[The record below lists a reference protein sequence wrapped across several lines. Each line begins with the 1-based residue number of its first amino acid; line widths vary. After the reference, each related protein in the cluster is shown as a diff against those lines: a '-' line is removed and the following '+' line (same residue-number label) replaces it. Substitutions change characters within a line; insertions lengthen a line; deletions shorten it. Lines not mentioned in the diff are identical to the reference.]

1 MNHQTYTPLDVLLLL
16 AVLLL
21 AVAPVTAQTTTEA
34 AANQTVPDGAP
45 DTVELVLD
53 DDVAVT
59 DYSYAD
65 GVFTLSV
72 YSDAYTTMTV
82 AGSPE
87 KGQQSG
93 SASFKTVPLKKGAT
107 TKVQIE
113 SPTAV
118 NMWTEK
124 SIEDGRWYYVTKPSS
139 GLISGPWDGSDV
151 RDAGIGGALGVMLT
165 VLYTAVEAKT
175 SGGRRGERVA

>member
-1 MNHQTYTPLDVLLLL
+1 MNYANHSPIAVLLLL
-16 AVLLL
+16 AVFL
-21 AVAPVTAQTTTEA
+21 VATTPALAQTTTEE
-34 AANQTVPDGAP
+34 AANQTLPNGAP
-45 DTVELVLD
+45 DSVELVLD

-72 YSDAYTTMTV
+72 YSDEYTTMTV

-87 KGQQSG
+87 KGQESG
-93 SASFKTVPLKKGAT
+93 SASFKTVALKKGTT

-124 SIEDGRWYYVTKPSS
+124 SIEKGRWYYVTKPSS

-151 RDAGIGGALGVMLT
+151 RDAGIGSALGVVVS
-165 VLYTAVEAKT
+165 VLYTAMEAKT
-175 SGGRRGERVA
+175 SGGRKGEQVA